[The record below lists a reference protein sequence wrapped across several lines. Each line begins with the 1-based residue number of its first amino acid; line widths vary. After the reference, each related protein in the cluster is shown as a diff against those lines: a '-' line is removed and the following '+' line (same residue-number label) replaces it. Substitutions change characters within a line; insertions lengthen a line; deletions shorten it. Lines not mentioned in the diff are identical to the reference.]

1 MMKPM
6 RVRRMFFSNGQ
17 RLRDSAILSSRGSH
31 EPASRVSLRERG
43 GGGEGVGERGGGGGG
58 GGERER
64 GEGERGREEREKEG
78 GKEGIYKLK
87 LRTFELLTPG

>member
-43 GGGEGVGERGGGGGG
+43 GEGERGRGW
-58 GGERER
+58 EREGG

-78 GKEGIYKLK
+78 GKERIYKLK